1 MEMTLE
7 QEDGRTFTPGAVVAG
22 IVLLAMGLAMLLDT
36 TGVLSIQP
44 GRLIGPFV
52 LIGMG
57 TLMLVGRGCAAHGG
71 AVMREPSLRRRNA
84 NWGSGVWLIGL
95 GCWMLVS
102 QTHLFGLSF
111 GTSWPLLLILMGLL
125 IAARG
130 WK

>member
-1 MEMTLE
+1 MTLE
-7 QEDGRTFTPGAVVAG
+7 GEDRRFSPGAVMAG
-22 IVLLAMGLAMLLDT
+22 IVLLAVGLAMLLDT
-36 TGVLSIQP
+36 TGVMSIQP

-57 TLMLVGRGCAAHGG
+57 TLMLIGGRGCASHRGTL
-71 AVMREPSLRRRNA
+71 REPMLRRRDGNR
-84 NWGSGVWLIGL
+84 NSGVWLIGL

-111 GTSWPLLLILMGLL
+111 ATSWPLLLILMGLL

-130 WK
+130 WR